1 MLELEDDQIVL
12 PADATSLTFLQT
24 VYRDHRQSIGLRL
37 RAAIAAA
44 PFEHPRLSMTAV
56 VTGGEDMAR
65 RLELAI
71 TRSNRVRLVE
81 AQPPLVTDLRMPPQ
95 RLRRI

>member
-1 MLELEDDQIVL
+1 MNSLELLQAIYRDGEL
-12 PADATSLTFLQT
+12 PLQT
-24 VYRDHRQSIGLRL
+24 RL

-56 VTGGEDMAR
+56 ITGTEDFAK

-71 TRSNRVRLVE
+71 ARSNTVRQEAPRLVS
-81 AQPPLVTDLRMPPQ
+81 DCRMPPT